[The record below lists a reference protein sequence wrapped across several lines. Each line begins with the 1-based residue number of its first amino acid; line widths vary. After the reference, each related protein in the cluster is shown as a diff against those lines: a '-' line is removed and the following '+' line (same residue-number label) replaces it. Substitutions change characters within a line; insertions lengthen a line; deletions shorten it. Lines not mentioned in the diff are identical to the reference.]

1 MSQVLAQRD
10 AKVNEQGE
18 DTCCATNEE
27 QAHEALKAELVRV
40 HKLSV
45 VR

>member
-1 MSQVLAQRD
+1 MSQVLAYRD
-10 AKVNEQGE
+10 AEVDEQGE
-18 DTCCATNEE
+18 DACRAADEE